1 MTEPLL
7 APTDVPMPDCQL
19 VVVSHRRA
27 GRVHV
32 SKMLPPDS
40 FVVVVNVS
48 QVEAYE
54 RAQPELQ
61 VVGFDGTETEKMT
74 YCEQTWKNM
83 IWMDDD
89 YMGVQHF
96 EHGPGEKPCWLTPND
111 VLAMFH
117 RTAWDAAQA
126 GAFLFGWARSDIRNY
141 MDWRPFQMLGVPR
154 GCIGVLDGFEGL
166 GYHPELTSAGDY
178 WQALLCLYHHRY
190 MWMDNRYRLMS
201 APDGKYAENRGGEA
215 TNRTLGSECKDALPI

>member
-1 MTEPLL
+1 
-7 APTDVPMPDCQL
+7 
-19 VVVSHRRA
+19 
-27 GRVHV
+27 
-32 SKMLPPDS
+32 
-40 FVVVVNVS
+40 
-48 QVEAYE
+48 
-54 RAQPELQ
+54 
-61 VVGFDGTETEKMT
+61 
-74 YCEQTWKNM
+74 M

-215 TNRTLGSECKDALPI
+215 TNRTLGSECKDFEILQRYFGSAVVQPRTTTGRLKQVQHECLPTLIWPWPGA